1 MDEKNAAAL
10 LIEAGTGLNKKV
22 SVYLTRLLLRIF
34 ENPSLMSFM
43 TGVAVVPDEENGE
56 GAAKIQLSF
65 LRLPQEI
72 MPQLKRLFAAP
83 HDPQMFRF
91 VEDGVAHHGFEIKV
105 KPDDFEG
112 DAYAYAF

>member
-1 MDEKNAAAL
+1 MDEKQAASL

-34 ENPSLMSFM
+34 ENPSLMSYL
-43 TGVAVVPDEENGE
+43 TDVATVPDEEKGE

-72 MPQLKRLFAAP
+72 MPQLDRLFAAP
-83 HDPQMFRF
+83 KKAQMFRF
-91 VEDGVAHHGFEIKV
+91 VQDGVAHHGFEIKV
-105 KPDDFEG
+105 QPEDFEG
-112 DAYAYAF
+112 DAYTYAF